1 VSSSDLGGQR
11 ILIVG
16 ASAGIGRAVAEQA
29 LAAGAVA
36 VLVGRRADRLD
47 EVVAAAGGGH
57 PVVADLSEPEDC
69 ARIAAEAAATLG
81 TIDAVIVCSGTGG
94 LARLEDTSQDA
105 WRSVFDVNVIGP
117 SLVVAA
123 ALPHLAPNAFLG
135 FLSSESVGRP
145 RTGLGSYSAS
155 KAALEEC
162 VRGWREEHPELR
174 FCTVCVGATDG
185 TEFARDFDLALAGE
199 LFPSWIS
206 HGHMALAMMQ
216 PADVASAIVSVV
228 ANALAHPGIDLQ
240 DVSVRPPGPL
250 MTGAIDPLVDSL
262 AENTTPRET

>member
-1 VSSSDLGGQR
+1 MTSLGGQR
-11 ILIVG
+11 LLIVG

-29 LAAGAVA
+29 LAAGAEA

-47 EVVAAAGGGH
+47 DVVAAAGSGH

-69 ARIAAEAAATLG
+69 ARIAAEAATALG
-81 TIDAVIVCSGTGG
+81 TIDAVIVCSGVGG

-123 ALPHLAPNAFLG
+123 ALPHLAPNAFVG

-145 RTGLGSYSAS
+145 RTGLVSYSAS

-174 FCTVCVGATDG
+174 FCTVCVGATEG
-185 TEFARDFDLALAGE
+185 TEFARDFDLALASE
-199 LFPSWIS
+199 LFPAWIS
-206 HGHMALAMMQ
+206 HGHMASTLMQ
-216 PADVASAIVSVV
+216 PADVASAIVDVV

-240 DVSVRPPGPL
+240 DLSVRPPGPL
-250 MTGAIDPLVDSL
+250 MTGAIDSLVDSL
-262 AENTTPRET
+262 EENKASWES